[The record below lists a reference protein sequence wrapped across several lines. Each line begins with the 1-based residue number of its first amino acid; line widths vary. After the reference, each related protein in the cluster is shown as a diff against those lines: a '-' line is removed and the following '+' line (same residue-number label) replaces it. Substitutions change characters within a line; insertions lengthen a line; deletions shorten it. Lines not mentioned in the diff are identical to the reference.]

1 MTFVKPRAH
10 MVGSVPA
17 TFADNSRDAVSG
29 VAKRLDPFL
38 VARTGGEVRRSKTW
52 LLDIMDATTTLLGA
66 RSQNAQITDYSELQS
81 VEAHGSALELDES
94 LLPFEAEADELHV
107 AVKELLSDLDSPVVS
122 ELPIQVGVTNWVDH
136 LAFTLGDEAL
146 NDRDARVAFKQL
158 HAATIRKIHEQ
169 YGDKVI
175 FQIESPYSLL
185 QVANAASESR
195 ERVAKRM
202 AEYIHDIVELAPQG
216 ARFVVHLC
224 WGDLEHKSWP
234 TVDGTLRPVVTLANV
249 VVDGWPDRRV
259 LEYVHLPLRKAQD
272 EPSLDEPYYRPLAHL
287 HGGGRFA
294 AGIISEHVG
303 FDHNF
308 GALTLAAEAYHG
320 DVSPPEERIFEATG
334 GPCGGGRMSFWK
346 YVDWLGQHL
355 QVMQALQKAS
365 RTQS

>member
-38 VARTGGEVRRSKTW
+38 VTRTGGEVHRSKTW
-52 LLDIMDATTTLLGA
+52 LLDIMDATTALLGA

-81 VEAHGSALELDES
+81 VKAHSPALELDES
-94 LLPFEAEADELHV
+94 LLPFEAEADELYA
-107 AVKELLSDLDSPVVS
+107 AVKGLLSDRTSPVVS

-136 LAFTLGDEAL
+136 LAFTLGDDAL
-146 NDRDARVAFKQL
+146 NDRDMRVAFKQL
-158 HAATIRKIHEQ
+158 HAAALRKIHEK

-216 ARFVVHLC
+216 ARFIIHLC

-234 TVDGTLRPVVTLANV
+234 TEDGTLRPVVALANA
-249 VVDGWPDRRV
+249 VVDGWPAGRE

-272 EPSLDEPYYRPLAHL
+272 EPSLEPAYYGPLAYL
-287 HGGGRFA
+287 RSGRFA
-294 AGIISEHVG
+294 AGIISERVG

-320 DVSPPEERIFEATG
+320 DASPEERIIEATG
-334 GPCGGGRMSFWK
+334 GPCGGGRMSFWG
-346 YVDWLGQHL
+346 YVDWLHQHYL
-355 QVMQALQKAS
+355 VMRALQKAL
-365 RTQS
+365 RAQG